1 MKMSNVQQPLLS
13 TSVSKFDHNTVIKIL
28 LINYTARC
36 FEWWNIFLH
45 FFPSLI
51 SISFHF
57 TSTSCLYI
65 SSRDLLLTGPVRVS
79 LAVSTEH
86 YFSFFI
92 PTISRCRQIKISR
105 QPSSLKQRPRQ
116 RRRSP
121 VMRNT
126 FRWASTVVRRLR
138 THRQPTRWWSSSQ
151 RTMMSLKKCS
161 RSHLMPTMLGRLT
174 QFSRIRP
181 LIIIGRTH
189 SVASQHRNLF
199 KNKIIWSRDWENSHT
214 KHIQRGSIKKLQNV
228 HTSVWRGA

>member
-1 MKMSNVQQPLLS
+1 MVE
-13 TSVSKFDHNTVIKIL
+13 
-28 LINYTARC
+28 Y
-36 FEWWNIFLH
+36 
-45 FFPSLI
+45 FPSFFFLLLFPFLFI
-51 SISFHF
+51 SLQLLVSISLLA
-57 TSTSCLYI
+57 TCCLPAP
-65 SSRDLLLTGPVRVS
+65 SAS

-126 FRWASTVVRRLR
+126 FRLASRVVRRVR

-151 RTMMSLKKCS
+151 RTMMSLKKCF
-161 RSHLMPTMLGRLT
+161 RSHLMPMMLGRLT

-181 LIIIGRTH
+181 LIISLIGRTH

-199 KNKIIWSRDWENSHT
+199 KNKIHLESRLREFSHET
-214 KHIQRGSIKKLQNV
+214 YTAWIN
-228 HTSVWRGA
+228 

>member
-28 LINYTARC
+28 LINYTALNGGI
-36 FEWWNIFLH
+36 FSFIFLT
-45 FFPSLI
+45 SLI

-79 LAVSTEH
+79 LVVSTEH

-105 QPSSLKQRPRQ
+105 QPSSLKQRPQQ

-121 VMRNT
+121 KMRNT
-126 FRWASTVVRRLR
+126 FRLASRVVRRVR

-151 RTMMSLKKCS
+151 QTMMSLKKCS
-161 RSHLMPTMLGRLT
+161 RSHLMPMMLGRLT

-181 LIIIGRTH
+181 LIISLVGRTH

-199 KNKIIWSRDWENSHT
+199 KNKII
-214 KHIQRGSIKKLQNV
+214 
-228 HTSVWRGA
+228 